1 MYVILIFNFLIYS
14 ISSFA
19 QSPISNLS
27 NKLRP
32 LTYQAERI
40 LAQDLKNSLEE
51 AFIGERISINI
62 NLETSAQ
69 KLASIAGI
77 SSKKLK
83 FDLPGLDESTI
94 NLSQNSKNYEPNI
107 NDVYLSATK
116 FSAIIGI
123 FREWNDEEKQRA
135 KEIINNK
142 VRTLN
147 IATIDINFELKA
159 PQNPLVKNL
168 SENVSVVENKIP
180 DNLLYTIGG
189 SILISAVFISLLI
202 YFFFQL
208 GFKKI
213 ETLSQSFGTRM
224 GEALQTFSPASLPQ
238 APAPT
243 NANRL
248 EPITQHKENTE
259 TYDEIKLKISQFLK
273 SQQTHLNA
281 LFEYIDSLSDPKILY
296 IFLDSLPDSERD
308 QWKNKISDKLKQD
321 YRDFL
326 VFLTEENNDMGSY
339 LKNFA
344 HTLYRDLNLFSHD
357 PELLKKQSLKSKVSK
372 LDRMSLAQV
381 IELSDEREFGFLAQV
396 TDPVQLS
403 SVLSSYPHLLKK
415 FNKIPKVTLSIKE
428 MELFSKRINDQL
440 LNQKES
446 VHDQLSLSSFLP
458 PELEAELNQK
468 MGITQS
474 SFDLLTENQKS
485 AMLPFALSL
494 PLPQLAAFLPILPEQ
509 YKNFIIDNLPDIKR
523 QQVMRKALSITDES
537 FKLKNKFLTQVMSS
551 SSV

>member
-1 MYVILIFNFLIYS
+1 MYYILIFSFLIYS
-14 ISSFA
+14 ICSFA

-123 FREWNDEEKQRA
+123 FREWNEEEKQRA

-147 IATIDINFELKA
+147 IATIDITFELKA

-180 DNLLYTIGG
+180 DDLLYTIGG

-224 GEALQTFSPASLPQ
+224 GEALQTFSPTSLPQ
-238 APAPT
+238 SSAPT
-243 NANRL
+243 NTNRL

-273 SQQTHLNA
+273 NQQTHLNA

-428 MELFSKRINDQL
+428 MELFSKRIHDQL